1 MSCDG
6 FAVNSDG
13 FLVWVGSGGLSANAW
28 GTNSDVKVRGA
39 SVKWGT
45 PFAGECTDR
54 STGER
59 TLYCPVGN
67 SIPNYDLNFSTNL
80 RYKGIN
86 LYALVTHSSG
96 FDIYNQPLQWAVF
109 RRTAGIYDQSGIPQA
124 QQKPLGYFDAE
135 YSALGGLQPS
145 DIFVEDGTFT
155 KIREVSASYRFN
167 ADQLAGIPGLDR
179 FSGVGIT
186 VGGQNLYTFT
196 NYRGFDPEIG
206 IGGGDTGSAA
216 LARVE
221 GYQYPLFRT
230 LTATV
235 ELIF

>member
-1 MSCDG
+1 VKDS
-6 FAVNSDG
+6 NG
-13 FLVWVGSGGLSANAW
+13 FLVWVGQGGSLSNPQW

-45 PFAGECTDR
+45 VFAGECTDR

-67 SIPNYDLNFSTNL
+67 SIPKYDLNFSSNL
-80 RYKGIN
+80 RWKGIN
-86 LYALVTHSSG
+86 FYALLTHSSG
-96 FDIYNQPLQWAVF
+96 FSIYNQPLQWGVF
-109 RRTAGIYDQSGIPQA
+109 KRWAGVIDQSGIPGA
-124 QQKPLGYFDAE
+124 DQKPLGYWDAT
-135 YSALGGLQPS
+135 YGVSGLQPS
-145 DIFVEDGTFT
+145 NIYVEDGTFT

-167 ADQLAGIPGLDR
+167 AGQLSGVPGLNR
-179 FSGVGIT
+179 FSGIGVT
-186 VGGQNLYTFT
+186 VGAQNLYTFT

-206 IGGGDTGSAA
+206 RGGGDTGSAA
-216 LARVE
+216 IARVE